1 MCCFHFR
8 VREGGYRDKCN
19 RACINNA
26 KLVKRSNNSASSKRS
41 LISFIIFLRRKC
53 DHLYVRNPQLHFSSL
68 RTKHFVSYVQYSKI
82 TIILPVP
89 IHRRS
94 SIHSLMLI
102 FISTYHTI
110 YIIYNNI
117 SKQPPS
123 HTFFSSTFFGLSQ
136 PSTSVPRTQS
146 IIPKAP

>member
-8 VREGGYRDKCN
+8 VREGGVGDKCN
-19 RACINNA
+19 RACINNT

-41 LISFIIFLRRKC
+41 MISYIIFLRRKC
-53 DHLYVRNPQLHFSSL
+53 DHVYVTNPQLHFSSL
-68 RTKHFVSYVQYSKI
+68 LTKHFVNYVQDYHN
-82 TIILPVP
+82 TP
-89 IHRRS
+89 S
-94 SIHSLMLI
+94 SYTPRIVHS
-102 FISTYHTI
+102 FIDADIKSHI
-110 YIIYNNI
+110 SHNIYNNI

-123 HTFFSSTFFGLSQ
+123 HTFFSSTFFGLSH